1 MGNKSHPKKKEKKM
15 KTSIK
20 IVLCVVLVITQ
31 VVLFKIAYDKG
42 KRDKQ
47 KETEILNLEVH
58 KIG

>member
-1 MGNKSHPKKKEKKM
+1 M